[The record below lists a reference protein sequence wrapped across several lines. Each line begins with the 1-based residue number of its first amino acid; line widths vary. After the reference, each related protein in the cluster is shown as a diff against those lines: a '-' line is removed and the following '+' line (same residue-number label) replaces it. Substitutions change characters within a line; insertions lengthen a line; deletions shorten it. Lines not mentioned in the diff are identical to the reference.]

1 MAHDTVEATAA
12 RTAEVTGLFGQAFG
26 IFGDSMKVAMKA
38 QEETVRFWG
47 EAFQKASPVQ
57 AVAGEF
63 MVAAERNANEY
74 LRLMEAS
81 YRRNADLL
89 KKVMKH
95 SNGNGDGT
103 SLEKQT
109 RDFWEASMET
119 VRDNAQDL
127 ASTNMRVA
135 QAWTEVLKKGANA
148 QQKATLGKS

>member
-1 MAHDTVEATAA
+1 MAHETVEAAAA

-47 EAFQKASPVQ
+47 QAFQNAGPVQ
-57 AVAGEF
+57 AVAGELLF
-63 MVAAERNANEY
+63 TAEKNANEY

-95 SNGNGDGT
+95 SNGNGDGMN
-103 SLEKQT
+103 LEKQT

-119 VRDNAQDL
+119 ARDNAQDL

-135 QAWTEVLKKGANA
+135 QAWTEVLKKGAHA
-148 QQKATLGKS
+148 EQRATSGKR